1 MGEPNLI
8 TDMALNL
15 KSNVFLWTE
24 NPNLEVLLLNYT
36 IAISF
41 MNKYGFSVLVQAPQK
56 TEPKAKVY
64 VLAHVKTV
72 GGNSARRE
80 EKGNETGKENKH

>member
-1 MGEPNLI
+1 M
-8 TDMALNL
+8 
-15 KSNVFLWTE
+15 
-24 NPNLEVLLLNYT
+24 NYT

-64 VLAHVKTV
+64 VLAHVKT
-72 GGNSARRE
+72 GGRKKEMRQGRRA
-80 EKGNETGKENKH
+80 NISNIY